1 MRHLIEVPDYDPE
14 RGVRTQ
20 WEEDSQVSVAIR
32 DGRVVIRA
40 NVAGLRSLARHCLVL
55 AQDGVPE
62 GRHVH
67 LDDWNGLA
75 TGSAE
80 VTLERA

>member
-14 RGVRTQ
+14 RGVRTE
-20 WEEDSQVSVAIR
+20 WEENAEISVAIR
-32 DGRVVIRA
+32 DGHVFIQA

-62 GRHVH
+62 GRHLH
-67 LDDWNGLA
+67 LNDWSGLA
-75 TGSAE
+75 PGSTE